1 MYSNLTKDEELSSAG
16 PYWLKRMGLAGFLF
30 FFLKGML
37 WLLIP
42 WLAHSAM
49 F

>member
-1 MYSNLTKDEELSSAG
+1 MYTTIKEPGTHPATTES
-16 PYWLKRMGLAGFLF
+16 WLKRIGFAGFVF

-42 WLAHSAM
+42 WLAHSV
-49 F
+49 FN